1 MSAFACPHHFKLL
14 GHTAGVGNAF
24 LAAATVTQSRPLA
37 GFACPCMQ
45 TEALQSPWTPRQ
57 RAVLS
62 SEEGAESVVEAVAR
76 VDRLSEVRTR
86 STTVSL

>member
-1 MSAFACPHHFKLL
+1 MCL
-14 GHTAGVGNAF
+14 
-24 LAAATVTQSRPLA
+24 
-37 GFACPCMQ
+37 CMQ

-76 VDRLSEVRTR
+76 VDRLSEVCRE
-86 STTVSL
+86 SATVSQ